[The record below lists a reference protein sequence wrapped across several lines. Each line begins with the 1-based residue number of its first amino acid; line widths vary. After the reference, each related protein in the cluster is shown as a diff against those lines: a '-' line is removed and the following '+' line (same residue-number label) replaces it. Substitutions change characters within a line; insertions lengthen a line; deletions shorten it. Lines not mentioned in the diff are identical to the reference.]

1 MFVAYYFTSMLCRVG
16 WISDILLIIGTILAV
31 DLLWFVLCELN
42 IAKRINK
49 QKNKVL
55 QWISHAPISL

>member
-1 MFVAYYFTSMLCRVG
+1 MLCRVG
-16 WISDILLIIGTILAV
+16 WVSDILLIVGTILAV